1 MIDKIKKLSIES
13 LEDVIRIRRHIH
25 KFPELSFHE
34 EKTSAYIQTE
44 LKNIGIP
51 FTNGHVKT
59 GIIGTIEGK
68 NPKSKTILLRADIDA
83 LPILEKNNVSYKSS
97 NEGVMHACGHD
108 AHTAS
113 LIGAA
118 KILNSLRDEFTGT
131 IKILFQPAEEKLPG
145 GAKLLI
151 EEGVFE
157 SIQPN
162 VCLAQHV
169 FPELPAGKVGFKKGL
184 YMASTDELHVTVHG
198 KGGHAALPHKV
209 IDPVVIAA
217 QLIINLQQIISR
229 NNNPITPSVLSF
241 GYIEGKGAT
250 NVIPNEVK
258 IKGTFRTFDEN
269 WRDEAHEKMLQ
280 MANSI
285 ATSMGGSCDFEIKNG
300 YPFLTND
307 FEITDLAI
315 EAAKEFLG
323 EENVVDLDLRMT
335 SEDFAYLS
343 HEFPSCFYRL
353 GTNDGKNNSNL
364 HTPTFNID
372 EKSLEIGAGLL
383 AYIAIKQLDKL

>member
-25 KFPELSFHE
+25 KFPELSFQE
-34 EKTSAYIQTE
+34 EKTSDYIQTE
-44 LKNIGIP
+44 LKSIGIP

-83 LPILEKNNVSYKSS
+83 LPIVEKNNVSYKSS

>member
-25 KFPELSFHE
+25 KFPELSFQE

-68 NPKSKTILLRADIDA
+68 KPKSKTILLRADIDA
-83 LPILEKNNVSYKSS
+83 LPIVEKNNVSYKSS

-118 KILNSLRDEFTGT
+118 KILNSLTDEFTGT

-250 NVIPNEVK
+250 NVIPNKVN

-269 WRDEAHEKMLQ
+269 WRDEAHEKMLK

-285 ATSMGGSCDFEIKNG
+285 ATSMGGSCDFKIKNG

>member
-25 KFPELSFHE
+25 KFPELSFQ
-34 EKTSAYIQTE
+34 EKETSAYIQTE

-51 FTNGHVKT
+51 FTKGHVKT

-83 LPILEKNNVSYKSS
+83 LPIVEKNNVSYKSS

-118 KILNSLRDEFTGT
+118 KILNSLTDEFTGT